1 MNEIFDFG
9 TQRELRETN
18 NISHCLLLVVLIH
31 FTAHLPL
38 HCDVSRTAICSW
50 RIPRAE
56 EEIFVIIGVTVDSL
70 TWQKSKGNI
79 NIYKQNIFFIQV
91 RPISEALVNTS
102 NENFLLTDD
111 GSRPEENQQKL

>member
-18 NISHCLLLVVLIH
+18 RYISLSFIGCLNP

-79 NIYKQNIFFIQV
+79 NIYKQIIFFIQV

-102 NENFLLTDD
+102 NENFLLTGD
-111 GSRPEENQQKL
+111 GSRPEENQQKF